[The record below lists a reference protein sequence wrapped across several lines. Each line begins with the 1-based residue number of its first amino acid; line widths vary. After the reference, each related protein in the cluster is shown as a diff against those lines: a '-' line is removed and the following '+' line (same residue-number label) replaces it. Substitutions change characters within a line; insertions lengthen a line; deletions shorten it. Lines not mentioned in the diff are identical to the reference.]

1 MRRYLS
7 RRFENRLFGPI
18 RGLMLR
24 RFDAKRQH
32 RETLF
37 EPRAYPARFSQQT
50 ATSFDFVETE
60 LLKPFHGR
68 NDRSRCVKRLGDFG
82 GNGRFSAMRRTRAAG
97 EFANANDGDRRT
109 AQEIFER

>member
-37 EPRAYPARFSQQT
+37 EPKGVPRSVF
-50 ATSFDFVETE
+50 ATN
-60 LLKPFHGR
+60 R
-68 NDRSRCVKRLGDFG
+68 N
-82 GNGRFSAMRRTRAAG
+82 
-97 EFANANDGDRRT
+97 
-109 AQEIFER
+109 IF